1 MAFAN
6 RVEIYPAPAVQGD
19 RVNNQPM
26 LYTAHNFVNKTAVT
40 CGNFAFRDATNPE
53 TQCSNTAASGQPL
66 GIVERTHEN
75 VAMTIGENQLTIP
88 AAGVVSIVQRGQM
101 WVTADTTVTVGMK
114 AFAVLADGS
123 VKFAAAGSTVSG
135 AIETTWE
142 AFSAGTT
149 GELIIIDNTA
159 NAVSSLSTTGA
170 AATATTAAALDP
182 GAKIN
187 GVNFTGAA
195 DITIT
200 AADPE

>member
-19 RVNNQPM
+19 RVNNQPT

-40 CGNFAFRDATNPE
+40 CGCFAFRDATNPE

-101 WVTADTTVTVGMK
+101 WVTADTAVTVGMK

-123 VKFAAAGSTVSG
+123 VKFAAAGATVTG
-135 AIETTWE
+135 AVETTWA
-142 AFSAGTT
+142 AFSSAAK
-149 GELIIIDNTA
+149 GELVIVDNTMQ
-159 NAVSSLSTTGA
+159 AV
-170 AATATTAAALDP
+170 AAL
-182 GAKIN
+182 A
-187 GVNFTGAA
+187 
-195 DITIT
+195 
-200 AADPE
+200 